1 MALKPELVSREVQP
15 YASITN
21 EVPMGSLGEQLPPQ
35 IGEVFGWLAARG
47 IQPAGPPF
55 WKYNRI
61 DMEGDLEVEVGVPTA
76 EQVAG
81 DERVQGH
88 LLPGGDYVV
97 AEHVGHPD
105 KLVGATGELL
115 DWARANGLRW
125 DMSESTDGEI
135 WAARVEEYLSDP
147 ISQPDMDKWQTNL
160 IFKLAD

>member
-1 MALKPELVSREVQP
+1 MALKPQLVSRDVQP

-76 EQVAG
+76 ESRSPVTSGFRDTCFRAATTLSRSTW
-81 DERVQGH
+81 DTRTSWWVP
-88 LLPGGDYVV
+88 PGNCWTGP
-97 AEHVGHPD
+97 ESTIFVGTCQSRPM
-105 KLVGATGELL
+105 V
-115 DWARANGLRW
+115 RFGLRG
-125 DMSESTDGEI
+125 SRSTSAIRSASPTWTSGRRI
-135 WAARVEEYLSDP
+135 
-147 ISQPDMDKWQTNL
+147 
-160 IFKLAD
+160 